1 MTCFFDAGRVREL
14 MNRCGARRRPFLFAV
29 NFEMTEGLFAENPL
43 ACSSVGFSVNG
54 VGNREG
60 MAGKSGSGAA
70 LLEARPM
77 EFAEYARR
85 FGTVRRGLLRG
96 DSFLANLT
104 VRTPVVSGLSLEE
117 IFMRAEAPY
126 LLYVPGRF
134 VCFSPERFV
143 RIAGGRIATN
153 PMKGTINASVPDAR
167 QTILNDPKET
177 ARTQYRRGFAA
188 ERPEHPC
195 RPGTC
200 GAVPLHRP
208 YCHTPR
214 RHPAGEF
221 RDSRPPAGRVRG
233 ADGRHPFRY
242 ASRRFGI
249 GGPKSSTLR
258 IIREAEGEPRGYY
271 TGVFGYFDGQTLD
284 SAVLIRFIEEEQG
297 RMYFRSGGGITA
309 YSDCRSEYE
318 EVIEKVYLP
327 FV

>member
-96 DSFLANLT
+96 DSFLTNLT

-177 ARTQYRRGFAA
+177 AEHNTVVDLLRNDLSIHADRVHVERFRYIDRIATRRGDILQVSSEIAG
-188 ERPEHPC
+188 R
-195 RPGTC
+195 
-200 GAVPLHRP
+200 L
-208 YCHTPR
+208 
-214 RHPAGEF
+214 PAGYDRMGDILF
-221 RDSRPPAGRVRG
+221 DMLPAGSVSG
-233 ADGRHPFRY
+233 A
-242 ASRRFGI
+242 
-249 GGPKSSTLR
+249 PKSSTLR

>member
-96 DSFLANLT
+96 DSFLTNLT

-177 ARTQYRRGFAA
+177 AEHNTVVDLLRNDLSIHADRVHVERFRYIDRIATRRGDILFDM
-188 ERPEHPC
+188 
-195 RPGTC
+195 
-200 GAVPLHRP
+200 L
-208 YCHTPR
+208 
-214 RHPAGEF
+214 PAG
-221 RDSRPPAGRVRG
+221 SVSG
-233 ADGRHPFRY
+233 A
-242 ASRRFGI
+242 
-249 GGPKSSTLR
+249 PKSSTLR

>member
-60 MAGKSGSGAA
+60 MAGKSGSG
-70 LLEARPM
+70 EARPM

-96 DSFLANLT
+96 DSFLTNLT

-177 ARTQYRRGFAA
+177 AEHNTVVDLLRNDLSIHADRVHVERFRYIDRIATRRGDILQVSSEIAG
-188 ERPEHPC
+188 R
-195 RPGTC
+195 
-200 GAVPLHRP
+200 L
-208 YCHTPR
+208 
-214 RHPAGEF
+214 PAGYEARMGDILF
-221 RDSRPPAGRVRG
+221 DMLPAGSVSG
-233 ADGRHPFRY
+233 A
-242 ASRRFGI
+242 
-249 GGPKSSTLR
+249 PKSSTLR

>member
-96 DSFLANLT
+96 DSFLTNLT

-177 ARTQYRRGFAA
+177 AEHNTVVDLLRNDLSIHADRVHV
-188 ERPEHPC
+188 ER
-195 RPGTC
+195 
-200 GAVPLHRP
+200 
-208 YCHTPR
+208 
-214 RHPAGEF
+214 
-221 RDSRPPAGRVRG
+221 
-233 ADGRHPFRY
+233 FRY
-242 ASRRFGI
+242 IDRIATPVSY
-249 GGPKSSTLR
+249 THLR
-258 IIREAEGEPRGYY
+258 AHE
-271 TGVFGYFDGQTLD
+271 T
-284 SAVLIRFIEEEQG
+284 
-297 RMYFRSGGGITA
+297 
-309 YSDCRSEYE
+309 
-318 EVIEKVYLP
+318 
-327 FV
+327 

>member
-85 FGTVRRGLLRG
+85 FGAVRRGLLRG
-96 DSFLANLT
+96 DSFLTNLT
-104 VRTPVVSGLSLEE
+104 VRTPDVSGLSLEE

-134 VCFSPERFV
+134 VCVSPERFV

-167 QTILNDPKET
+167 QTTE
-177 ARTQYRRGFAA
+177 
-188 ERPEHPC
+188 
-195 RPGTC
+195 
-200 GAVPLHRP
+200 
-208 YCHTPR
+208 
-214 RHPAGEF
+214 
-221 RDSRPPAGRVRG
+221 
-233 ADGRHPFRY
+233 
-242 ASRRFGI
+242 
-249 GGPKSSTLR
+249 
-258 IIREAEGEPRGYY
+258 
-271 TGVFGYFDGQTLD
+271 
-284 SAVLIRFIEEEQG
+284 
-297 RMYFRSGGGITA
+297 
-309 YSDCRSEYE
+309 
-318 EVIEKVYLP
+318 
-327 FV
+327 